1 MVKRRSTLKL
11 NILSVKRKS
20 KRNVK
25 ETHVFELT
33 QINRFMKVFTP
44 IRPTIYSITDYFFT
58 KNPDKLRNIRVDTL
72 SQLLTMANV
81 RANAKLL
88 VVDDTQGLIVSSCL
102 ERMGGYGKLVA
113 IHDGDYHNYDIMR
126 YMSFPKSIQNT
137 LYTVPLAMVDP
148 SAPEGKR

>member
-1 MVKRRSTLKL
+1 
-11 NILSVKRKS
+11 
-20 KRNVK
+20 
-25 ETHVFELT
+25 
-33 QINRFMKVFTP
+33 MKVFTP